1 MSISAVLQVLAGV
14 GILVYGIIIM
24 GESLQIIA
32 GERLRQLIGSLTGTP
47 VKGLLVGTLVTSI
60 LQSSSATTVM
70 VVSFVDVG
78 FMNLTQA
85 IGVILGANI
94 GTTVTGQL
102 IAFDITNVA
111 YVCAMAGAAV
121 CVLSHG
127 KRHKQIGIGILG
139 FGLLFIGMNMMQE
152 PMSFIKT
159 RPDLLMAFSSHPLLA
174 FAAGLVI
181 TLIVQSSSATV
192 GLTMAV
198 AAQGVIPLQTAI
210 IIILGDNI
218 GTTITA
224 VIASMAAN
232 RAAKQ
237 AAAAHVMIKVLGTG
251 IILLILPMY
260 TYGIQMTA
268 DTVTRQVANAHS
280 IFNIIMAF
288 VFLPF
293 VSQYA
298 KFIRRIIPD
307 DKRAVAAGPVY
318 LNHALIRASRAAAV
332 DAVRKEMIR
341 IAGIA
346 LQMIK
351 YCRDVLIENN
361 GKLVDEVGRM
371 ENNVD
376 EMTGEIVLYSTETG
390 QTGLSTDLSLLLNSC
405 TNAVG
410 DVERI
415 GDHAT
420 NLIEMYQYMQDHRLT
435 FSRVAR
441 DEASEMFE
449 LVVSALEKSI
459 QAMEEENVSL
469 AKEVVALEER
479 VDYMEKTLRAQHIA
493 RLNAGGCSPGAG
505 VVFIDILSNL
515 ERVGDHANNLA
526 MVVFDIERIHHNAN
540 AKNVKTRGLEVQ

>member
-1 MSISAVLQVLAGV
+1 MSVSAVLQVLAGV
-14 GILVYGIIIM
+14 GILIYGIIIM
-24 GESLQIIA
+24 GDSLQIIA
-32 GERLRQLIGSLTGTP
+32 GDRLRKLIGSLTGTP
-47 VKGLLVGTLVTSI
+47 IKGMLVGTLVTSI

-78 FMNLTQA
+78 FMTLTQA

-111 YVCAMAGAAV
+111 YLCALVGAAI
-121 CVLSHG
+121 CILCHK
-127 KRHKQIGIGILG
+127 KRRKQIGVGIIG
-139 FGLLFIGMNMMQE
+139 FALLFIGMNMMQE
-152 PMSFIKT
+152 PLTFLKD
-159 RPDLLMAFSSHPLLA
+159 RPDLLTAFGSHPGLA
-174 FAAGLVI
+174 FMAGLII

-210 IIILGDNI
+210 VIILGDNI

-224 VIASMAAN
+224 VIASMGAN

-237 AAAAHVMIKVLGTG
+237 AAAAHVMIKILGTAA
-251 IILLILPMY
+251 ILMVLPMY
-260 TYGIQMTA
+260 TMLIELTA
-268 DTVTRQVANAHS
+268 TTISRQVANAHT
-280 IFNIIMAF
+280 IFNIIIAF
-288 VFLPF
+288 MFLPF

-307 DKRAVAAGPVY
+307 DKNAVATGTIY
-318 LNHALIRASRAAAV
+318 LNPVLITASRAAAV

-341 IAGIA
+341 LACLT
-346 LQMIK
+346 LQMIDN
-351 YCRDVLIENN
+351 CRRILIENN
-361 GKLVDEVGRM
+361 EKLVDDVGRT
-371 ENNVD
+371 ELNVN
-376 EMTGEIVLYSTETG
+376 EMTHEIVRYSTETG

-405 TNAVG
+405 PNAVG

-420 NLIEMYQYMQDHRLT
+420 NLVEMYQYLQDHKLSL
-435 FSRVAR
+435 SRMAL
-441 DEASEMFE
+441 EEGNEMFE
-449 LVVSALEKSI
+449 LVISALTKSI
-459 QAMEEENVSL
+459 QALEDEDPAL
-469 AKEVVALEER
+469 AKEVLALEER
-479 VDYMEKTLRAQHIA
+479 IDYMEKTLRAQHIA

-505 VVFIDILSNL
+505 VIFIDILSNL

-526 MVVFDIERIHHNAN
+526 MVVFDIERLHHSTKT
-540 AKNVKTRGLEVQ
+540 AKV